1 LTASR
6 EPHGNKTETAVENPY
21 RNRYGKSIPETPNRR
36 GGKPVLLGRYGNPY
50 YFLYLG
56 VGAQL
61 ERLSAFPVEPPAQRC
76 ADGRGS
82 VCCNFP
88 NVLSCITSKWGIAM
102 GAAKV
107 LVAAAIGGFAGV
119 MIGYISFDASGYM
132 ISVSFTDWL
141 THEYYVGG
149 KQDAILWG
157 IGGAGIA
164 AGLSLL
170 LEV

>member
-1 LTASR
+1 
-6 EPHGNKTETAVENPY
+6 
-21 RNRYGKSIPETPNRR
+21 
-36 GGKPVLLGRYGNPY
+36 
-50 YFLYLG
+50 
-56 VGAQL
+56 
-61 ERLSAFPVEPPAQRC
+61 
-76 ADGRGS
+76 
-82 VCCNFP
+82 
-88 NVLSCITSKWGIAM
+88 M